1 MPAVTRP
8 QQAQHHSDRLLGL
21 AEAANGTA
29 TTSPAVHAV
38 VVAYAGAPYRETLNR
53 IQVTFKGTLTNCGR
67 PHVGGRVLDVAVGS
81 NRTVGGIRLD
91 CGKYAYPSGGRVAP
105 AGRFAGGTGGQ
116 WRIQTSRDTAGECR
130 SHLGA
135 ARGDWYSR
143 SRQTGRKGDVVRASA
158 WRPPRGDRASLFRR
172 VVWNQVVRG
181 LERMATGVRDTASEL
196 HGCLTARGT

>member
-1 MPAVTRP
+1 VPAVTRP

-53 IQVTFKGTLTNCGR
+53 IQVTFNGTLTNCGR

-91 CGKYAYPSGGRVAP
+91 CGKYGYPRGAGSRLRACSPEAPGVNGAYKQVATRPVSVDLTWGRLGGIGTRARGKP
-105 AGRFAGGTGGQ
+105 AGKVTWCA
-116 WRIQTSRDTAGECR
+116 
-130 SHLGA
+130 L
-135 ARGDWYSR
+135 ARG
-143 SRQTGRKGDVVRASA
+143 GLPGGAGLA
-158 WRPPRGDRASLFRR
+158 FLEE

-181 LERMATGVRDTASEL
+181 
-196 HGCLTARGT
+196 